1 MSPVDYTFAN
11 RPVGGRR
18 DPSPANGPMLRLADF
33 VDAGT
38 LPQRPAATDD
48 TAGVAFALD
57 DNDSVGD
64 CVPTGFDNFRRIIT
78 RLLTGTEVDTSLA
91 QVIAWYVTQ
100 NPGFDINGT
109 ADTNGPGSSHD
120 NGMDM
125 QVFLTLL
132 VKTGVILGFASV
144 DPKNDAL
151 VQTALW
157 LFVAVYL
164 GGTLQTAQQSQSDAG
179 YWDYVAN
186 SGTWGGHCFV
196 GAGYDAAGNMQMVTW
211 KELIR
216 ATAAWRAHCLDE
228 AFVVI
233 LKEHVADPGFRAGF
247 DLPKFAA
254 AYTAITGRPFPV
266 AVTPTPTPTPV
277 PPTPA
282 PPSFLGPLVAA
293 VQSAKADPL
302 VADFIAHPGLT
313 KRPRAAAAHLAAI
326 LNQPLS

>member
-1 MSPVDYTFAN
+1 MSVDYTFPN

-18 DPSPANGPMLRLADF
+18 APALTNGPMLRLEDF
-33 VDAGT
+33 VATGIV
-38 LPQRPAATDD
+38 PQRPASTDD
-48 TAGVAFALD
+48 TKAITFALD

-78 RLLTGTEVDTSLA
+78 KLLTGTEVDTSLA

-125 QVFLTLL
+125 QVFLALL
-132 VKTGVILGFASV
+132 VKTGVIVGFASF

-157 LFVAVYL
+157 LFEAVYL
-164 GGTLQTAQQSQSDAG
+164 GGTLQVAQQSQSDQG
-179 YWDYVAN
+179 YWDYAPN

-196 GAGYDAAGNMQMVTW
+196 GAAYDAAGNMQMVTW

-216 ATAAWRAHCLDE
+216 ATVAWRAHCLDE

-233 LKEHVADPGFRAGF
+233 LKEHVNNPSFRAGF

-254 AYTAITGRPFPV
+254 AFTAITGRPFPV
-266 AVTPTPTPTPV
+266 AVGPSPTPTPV
-277 PPTPA
+277 PPA
-282 PPSFLGPLVAA
+282 PVVPPFLVPLVTA
-293 VQSAKADPL
+293 VQNLANHPDATGWLSKHHTLEPSDVAPL
-302 VADFIAHPGLT
+302 VQAILSA
-313 KRPRAAAAHLAAI
+313 PRA
-326 LNQPLS
+326 